1 MEQTFETQIGG
12 KQLKLL
18 VGKLAPAAHAA
29 VTAQYGDTVVLAT
42 VVMNKTAREGI
53 DYFPLLVDYEERLYA
68 AGKIKGSRFIKRETR
83 PTDEA
88 VLAARMI
95 DRSIRPLFPGH
106 VRNDVQV
113 ILTILSVDGENDP
126 DIPSLIATS
135 AALAISPIP
144 WNGPIGG
151 IRIGRINGE
160 WVINPTYEARSKSTL
175 DLVVA
180 TREDRILMVETQASE
195 EPETTVLAG
204 MEFGLKHAHAVT
216 KLIREM
222 VEKIGAAKLEMPKEE
237 NGLAEDTVAIG
248 AKEWLASRLPETL
261 FARTLPTKKNRKSV
275 IDDLRREL
283 EERLVADS
291 VGKDKRR
298 EILDCMDEWIEQAVT
313 RAILEREQRVDG
325 RGLSDIRPL
334 TSEVAILPR
343 THGSGLF
350 SRGETQVLSVAT
362 LGAPSLE
369 QTMESIEGDSKKRY
383 MHHYNFPPYSVA
395 EVAPLRGAGR
405 REIGHGA
412 LAEKAIVPVLPPKDQ
427 FPYAIRVV
435 SEVLSSDGSSSMA
448 SSCGS
453 TLALM
458 DAGVPITAPVAG
470 VAMGLASD
478 GNGNY
483 KILTDLQDLEDG
495 KGGMDFKIAG
505 TRKGITAIQ
514 MDTKTT
520 GLSIRQV
527 EETLERGKQARM
539 TILDQMEK
547 TLPSP
552 RLELSPYAPKILTI
566 QINPEKIRDVIGP
579 GGKVIH
585 EITDKT
591 GATIDIEESGLIF
604 ATAVN
609 LEAAQ
614 KAIEWI
620 KNITHEIAVGEVFT
634 GKVTRL
640 MDFGA
645 FVEVLPKQEGLVH
658 ISELEHRRVERVS
671 DVLNIGDT
679 VQVKVVGID
688 DLGRI
693 NLSRKALLPFPVQS
707 APQTGYTPRPP
718 RRDYNGRR
726 G

>member
-1 MEQTFETQIGG
+1 MQQSFQTEIGG
-12 KQLKLL
+12 RTLQLS
-18 VGKLAPAAHAA
+18 VGKFAPAAHAA
-29 VTAQYGDTVVLAT
+29 VTARYGDTVVLAT
-42 VVMNKTAREGI
+42 VVMNKSAREGI

-83 PTDEA
+83 PSDEA
-88 VLAARMI
+88 VLSARMI
-95 DRSIRPLFPGH
+95 DRSIRPLFPEH

-126 DIPSLIATS
+126 DIPSLIASS
-135 AALAISPIP
+135 AALAISPVP
-144 WNGPIGG
+144 WDGPIAG
-151 IRIGRINGE
+151 IRVGRINGE
-160 WVINPTYEARSKSTL
+160 WVLNPTYEARSKSTL

-180 TREDRILMVETQASE
+180 TREDRVLMVETLAHE
-195 EPETTVLAG
+195 EPEAVVLEG
-204 MEFGLKHAHAVT
+204 MKFAVKHTRAISDLLSRMAKEIGTT
-216 KLIREM
+216 KLDI
-222 VEKIGAAKLEMPKEE
+222 PKEE
-237 NGLAEDTVAIG
+237 DELAQDTVAIG

-261 FARTLPTKKNRKSV
+261 FAKTLPSKKSRKAV
-275 IDDLRREL
+275 IDDLQKEL
-283 EERLVADS
+283 EARLVADS
-291 VGKDKRR
+291 VGKEKRR
-298 EILDCMDEWIEQAVT
+298 DILDCLDDWIEQAVT

-325 RGLSDIRPL
+325 RKLTDIRPL
-334 TSEVAILPR
+334 LSEVALLPR

-350 SRGETQVLSVAT
+350 QRGETQVLSVAT

-412 LAEKAIVPVLPPKDQ
+412 LAEKAILPVLPEKEK

-435 SEVLSSDGSSSMA
+435 SEVLSSNGSSSMA
-448 SSCGS
+448 STCGS

-470 VAMGLASD
+470 IAMGLASNN
-478 GNGNY
+478 NGDY

-505 TRKGITAIQ
+505 TKKGITAIQ
-514 MDTKTT
+514 MDTKTL
-520 GLSIRQV
+520 GLTLSQV
-527 EETLERGKQARM
+527 EETLEQGRVARM
-539 TILDQMEK
+539 AILEQMAT
-547 TLPSP
+547 TLPES
-552 RLELSPYAPKILTI
+552 RKELSQYAPRILTI

-591 GATIDIEESGLIF
+591 GATIDIEQTGFIF
-604 ATAVN
+604 VTSVSA
-609 LEAAQ
+609 EGAQ

-620 KNITHEIAVGEVFT
+620 KNLTREVAVGEVFT

-658 ISELEHRRVERVS
+658 ISELAPYRVARVS
-671 DVLNIGDT
+671 DVVNIGDE
-679 VQVKVVGID
+679 VEVKVIGID
-688 DLGRI
+688 ELGRI
-693 NLSRKALLPFPVQS
+693 NLSRRALLPPTTQ
-707 APQTGYTPRPP
+707 PRSHERNPLS
-718 RRDYNGRR
+718 
-726 G
+726 

>member
-1 MEQTFETQIGG
+1 MEHTFETMIGG
-12 KQLKLL
+12 KQLKLS

-53 DYFPLLVDYEERLYA
+53 DYFPLMVDYEERLYA
-68 AGKIKGSRFIKRETR
+68 AGKIKGSRFVKREMR

-88 VLAARMI
+88 VLSARMI
-95 DRSIRPLFPGH
+95 DRSIRPLFPDY

-126 DIPSLIATS
+126 DIPSLAAAS
-135 AALAISPIP
+135 AALSISSVP
-144 WNGPIGG
+144 WNGPIAGV
-151 IRIGRINGE
+151 RVGRINGE
-160 WVINPTYEARSKSTL
+160 WVLNPTYEARIKSTL
-175 DLVVA
+175 DVVVA
-180 TREDRILMVETQASE
+180 CRDEKLLMLETMASE
-195 EPETTVLAG
+195 EPEETVLAAIQFG
-204 MEFGLKHAHAVT
+204 VKHSRIILELIEKMVKEIGTPKIEFP
-216 KLIREM
+216 
-222 VEKIGAAKLEMPKEE
+222 EKEDTI
-237 NGLAEDTVAIG
+237 AEDPVAIG
-248 AKEWLASRLPETL
+248 AREWLLARLPETL
-261 FARTLPTKKNRKSV
+261 FAHVIPTKKSRKA
-275 IDDLRREL
+275 IIGDLKKEL
-283 EERLVADS
+283 EARLVADS
-291 VGKDKRR
+291 VGKEKRK
-298 EILDCMDEWIEQAVT
+298 EILEASNDWIEQAVT
-313 RAILEREQRVDG
+313 DAILEREQRVDG
-325 RGLSDIRPL
+325 RSLTDIRPL
-334 TSEVAILPR
+334 SVDVKLLPR

-350 SRGETQVLSVAT
+350 QRGETQVLSVAT

-395 EVAPLRGAGR
+395 EVSPLRGAGR

-412 LAEKAIVPVLPPKDQ
+412 LAEKAIVPVLPPKAT

-435 SEVLSSDGSSSMA
+435 SEVLSSNGSSSMA
-448 SSCGS
+448 STCGS
-453 TLALM
+453 SLALM
-458 DAGVPITAPVAG
+458 DAGVPLTAAVAG
-470 VAMGLASD
+470 IAMGLASNPE
-478 GNGNY
+478 GKY

-495 KGGMDFKIAG
+495 NGGMDFKIAG
-505 TRKGITAIQ
+505 TTKGITAIQ

-520 GLSIRQV
+520 GLTMQQV
-527 EETLERGKQARM
+527 EETLAQGRDARLR
-539 TILDQMEK
+539 ILKEMAAV
-547 TLPSP
+547 LPEP
-552 RLELSPYAPKILTI
+552 RKELSPYAPKILTI

-609 LEAAQ
+609 LENAQ
-614 KAIEWI
+614 KAIDWI
-620 KNITHEIAVGEVFT
+620 KNITHEIAVGEIFT
-634 GKVTRL
+634 GRVTRL

-671 DVLNIGDT
+671 DILNIGDS

-688 DLGRI
+688 ELGRI
-693 NLSRKALLPFPVQS
+693 NLSRKALI
-707 APQTGYTPRPP
+707 APTGPGGMDSGQRPE
-718 RRDYNGRR
+718 RRY
-726 G
+726 

>member
-1 MEQTFETQIGG
+1 MEQKFETEIGG
-12 KQLKLL
+12 RTLTLS
-18 VGKLAPAAHAA
+18 VGRLAPAAHAA
-29 VTAQYGDTVVLAT
+29 VTARYGDTVVLAT
-42 VVMNKTAREGI
+42 VVMNKQAREGI
-53 DYFPLLVDYEERLYA
+53 DYFPLLVDFEERLYA

-88 VLAARMI
+88 VLSARMI

-126 DIPSLIATS
+126 DIPSLIASS
-135 AALAISPIP
+135 AALAISPVP
-144 WNGPIGG
+144 WNGPIAG

-160 WVINPTYEARSKSTL
+160 WVVNPTYDARSKSTL

-180 TREDRILMVETQASE
+180 TREDRVLMVETLAHE
-195 EPETTVLAG
+195 EPEEVVLEGVRFA
-204 MEFGLKHAHAVT
+204 LKHTRAVVD
-216 KLIREM
+216 LIAKM
-222 VEKIGAAKLEMPKEE
+222 QSAVGEKKKEIPE
-237 NGLAEDTVAIG
+237 KETPLADDTVAIG
-248 AKEWLASRLPETL
+248 CREWLASRLPETL
-261 FARTLPTKKNRKSV
+261 FASVLPTKKSRKSV
-275 IDDLRREL
+275 IDDLRTEL
-283 EERLVADS
+283 EAKLVADS

-298 EILDCMDEWIEQAVT
+298 EVLDCLDDWIEQAVT
-313 RAILEREQRVDG
+313 QAILKHEQRVDG
-325 RGLSDIRPL
+325 RKLSDIRPL
-334 TSEVAILPR
+334 SSDVALLPR

-350 SRGETQVLSVAT
+350 ARGETQVLSVAT

-412 LAEKAIVPVLPPKDQ
+412 LAEKALLPVLPQKEV

-435 SEVLSSDGSSSMA
+435 SEVLSSNGSSSMA
-448 SSCGS
+448 STCGS

-458 DAGVPITAPVAG
+458 DAGVPISSPVAG
-470 VAMGLASD
+470 IAMGLASD
-478 GNGNY
+478 DKGNY

-505 TRKGITAIQ
+505 TAKGITAIQ
-514 MDTKTT
+514 MDTKTL
-520 GLSIRQV
+520 GLTLEQV
-527 EETLERGKQARM
+527 KETLERGQEARLKILEQM
-539 TILDQMEK
+539 SSTIAE
-547 TLPSP
+547 P
-552 RLELSPYAPKILTI
+552 RKELSQYAPRILTI

-591 GATIDIEESGLIF
+591 GATIDIEQTGFIF
-604 ATAVN
+604 VTSVSA
-609 LEAAQ
+609 EGAQ

-620 KNITHEIAVGEVFT
+620 KNLTREVAVGEVFT

-645 FVEVLPKQEGLVH
+645 FVEILPKQEGLVH
-658 ISELEHRRVERVS
+658 ISELAPHRVARVS
-671 DVLNIGDT
+671 DVVNIGDE

-688 DLGRI
+688 ELGRI
-693 NLSRKALLPFPVQS
+693 NLSRRALLPPTTQPRS
-707 APQTGYTPRPP
+707 HERNSLSSGPQ
-718 RRDYNGRR
+718 
-726 G
+726 